1 VSRHP
6 DVTVRAPSP
15 EGPGARPGMRPKV
28 RRATALLLG
37 PRRDAL
43 SGVSTHVSLL
53 LRSRLAQEFALIHFE
68 VGGEGRNEGAL
79 GRAARLIVSPL
90 RLAAAVLAHRAVI
103 VHLNTALTVRAY
115 WRDLAY
121 AIVAKLCGAK
131 VLYQVHGGAL
141 PQAFC
146 RGHRLLS
153 ALVQA
158 TLRLPDAIVAMSASE
173 SDAFRRFVG
182 STPVFAFPNGVDCT
196 AYATL
201 VRTGSSPRAPLRLLY
216 MGRLVREK
224 GLYELLQGLAL
235 ARGQGV
241 AAELVIAGAGPE
253 EPRLQQSAAAHGLER
268 VSFPGPVRGAAK
280 MALLERSDV
289 FVLPSYAEGLPYAL
303 LEAMAAG
310 VAVIAT
316 RVGGIPELVADGI
329 NGLLVEPRAPQA
341 IAVAIRTLACDREAL
356 ARMSAASRETI
367 AARYSIGRLAAELCR
382 VYADLCARAMRRGIA
397 RV

>member
-1 VSRHP
+1 VPRHP
-6 DVTVRAPSP
+6 SVTGPAPSP
-15 EGPGARPGMRPKV
+15 EARAGPDVSCKV

-53 LRSRLAQEFALIHFE
+53 LTSRLAQEFALIHFE

-121 AIVAKLCGAK
+121 ALVAKLCGAK

-146 RGHRLLS
+146 RGHRLVT
-153 ALVQA
+153 ALVRT
-158 TLRLPDAIVAMSASE
+158 TLRLPDAIVTMCAPE

-182 STPVFAFPNGVDCT
+182 STPVFTLPNGVDC
-196 AYATL
+196 ALYGTL
-201 VRTGSSPRAPLRLLY
+201 VRTPSSPGVPLRLLY

-241 AAELVIAGAGPE
+241 PAELVIAGAGPQE
-253 EPRLQQSAAAHGLER
+253 ARLRQSAAALGLER

-280 MALLERSDV
+280 MSLLERADV
-289 FVLPSYAEGLPYAL
+289 FILPSYAEGLPYAL
-303 LEAMAAG
+303 LESMAAG
-310 VAVIAT
+310 VPVIAT

-329 NGLLVEPRAPQA
+329 NGVLVEPRSAEVIAGA
-341 IAVAIRTLACDREAL
+341 IGRL
-356 ARMSAASRETI
+356 ARDRAALSRLSAAARATI
-367 AARYSIGRLAAELCR
+367 AARYSIERLAADLCR
-382 VYADLCARAMRRGIA
+382 LYADLSARAASRRIA